1 MIVVLTRSNIVQTP
15 SHSKLSKIQ
24 WKISSRE
31 DLLLFGASGRQIK
44 DFTELNLTTL
54 LTGVHKS
61 FQPSSRAGS
70 TWSKFGAR
78 GEHGERGKD
87 GKHGDVLR
95 FSTEVFS
102 GSPT

>member
-44 DFTELNLTTL
+44 DFTELNLTNYYYC
-54 LTGVHKS
+54 GQAKKG
-61 FQPSSRAGS
+61 ANYCGS
-70 TWSKFGAR
+70 KAKKCKMS
-78 GEHGERGKD
+78 
-87 GKHGDVLR
+87 
-95 FSTEVFS
+95 
-102 GSPT
+102 